1 METNIILKK
10 GTDENTLLQYFGVI
24 HELSRSGNEF
34 PINLDQVYHLV
45 YSRKDKAVEVLK
57 STFIEGIDYHV
68 NLNFPPNGEKLNLE
82 VNNFSPNGKELIS
95 GDDNFAAKSA
105 KIRGRKKD
113 QYYLS
118 VPCLEFFI
126 ARKVRDVFEVYR
138 KVFHKVV
145 ERSIEG
151 DTTSQQILSET
162 FNKAVA
168 ERADSV
174 VSSIRKELNFWK
186 GVANS
191 QQMRIL
197 ELEDMLQVDKPT

>member
-10 GTDENTLLQYFGVI
+10 GTDENTLLQYFGVV

-34 PINLDQVYHLV
+34 PINLDQVYPLV
-45 YSRKDKAVEVLK
+45 YSRKDKAVESLK
-57 STFIEGIDYHV
+57 STFIEGIDYQV
-68 NLNFPPNGEKLNLE
+68 NQNFPPNGEKFNKE
-82 VNNFSPNGKELIS
+82 VYDFSPNGQKIDLVV
-95 GDDNFAAKSA
+95 DNSAANSVKV
-105 KIRGRKKD
+105 RGRKKD

-126 ARKVRDVFEVYR
+126 ARKVREVFEVYR

-145 ERSIEG
+145 ERSIDG

-186 GVANS
+186 GIANS

-197 ELEDMLQVDKPT
+197 ELEDMLQLDKPT